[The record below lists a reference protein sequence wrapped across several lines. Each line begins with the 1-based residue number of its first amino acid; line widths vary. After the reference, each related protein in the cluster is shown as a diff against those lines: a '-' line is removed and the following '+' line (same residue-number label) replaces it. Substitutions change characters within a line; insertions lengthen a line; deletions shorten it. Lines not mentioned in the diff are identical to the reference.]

1 MLMPEA
7 ENKDRD
13 DESRTGNLKAALLL
27 AIPIS
32 VLAGL
37 LGIGPGF
44 LLMPT
49 LILLGFPAKK
59 AAGINALAVTP
70 PSFSAFVPH
79 MATATIDLNLALPLI
94 VAGAIGAFL
103 GARVTSLYVPGGR
116 LKQLFGALI
125 VVGTG
130 YKIYTLVA

>member
-1 MLMPEA
+1 M
-7 ENKDRD
+7 
-13 DESRTGNLKAALLL
+13 DEETGTGNLKLALLL

-44 LLMPT
+44 LLMPV

-70 PSFSAFVPH
+70 PSFSALIPH
-79 MATATIDLNLALPLI
+79 MASATIDINLAIWLL
-94 VAGAIGAFL
+94 VAGAAGAFL
-103 GARVTSLYVPGGR
+103 GARITSLYMPSSR
-116 LKQLFGALI
+116 LKQLFGVLI
-125 VVGTG
+125 VVTTA
-130 YKIYTLVA
+130 YKLYTMIA